1 MCFFRMTQT
10 VKTAFE
16 GVPYP
21 VSGRNDEMVSLRRH
35 YNQPLHGGVLGVEL
49 KKKLAWASVRQAET
63 EFVLFAPMSWY
74 PYCQV
79 SCLNSGCIPSNFQS
93 HLRTDH

>member
-1 MCFFRMTQT
+1 MQT

-21 VSGRNDEMVSLRRH
+21 VSGRNDEMISLRRH
-35 YNQPLHGGVLGVEL
+35 YNQPLHGGIMGVEL

-63 EFVLFAPMSWY
+63 EFVLFAATSWY

-79 SCLNSGCIPSNFQS
+79 SSSNPRWNQS
-93 HLRTDH
+93 KP